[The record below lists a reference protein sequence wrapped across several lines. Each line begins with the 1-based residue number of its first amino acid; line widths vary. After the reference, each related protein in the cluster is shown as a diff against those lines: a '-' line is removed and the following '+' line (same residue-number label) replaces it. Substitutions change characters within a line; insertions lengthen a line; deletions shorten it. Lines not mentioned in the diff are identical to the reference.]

1 MSLLDYFLSPINTGY
16 DAPKTL
22 IYSIALIIAVYL
34 IFKLLKRLKIR
45 ADRRL
50 AVAISPYVLLGSVI
64 RVLEDIGIVESY
76 LFITPGIYFFIFF
89 LFLSV
94 LTVSLFLDRKKNIP
108 YFKTMFLGGLVALSF
123 VFSQFDLVNIRGVL
137 LVFILLV
144 PWLAVIYIT
153 KWSKE
158 NKIVLSLHMFDA
170 TTTFTAMSF
179 FGYYEQHILPTFL
192 INMFGPISFIFGK
205 LIVIT
210 AVLMLIDRF
219 CKDNE
224 FNIYLKIVIGLLGA
238 ATGFRDFTNLLV
250 LG

>member
-1 MSLLDYFLSPINTGY
+1 MSLFDYFFSPIKTGY
-16 DAPKTL
+16 DVPKTL
-22 IYSIALIIAVYL
+22 TYSIALIIAVYL

-45 ADRRL
+45 ADKRL
-50 AVAISPYVLLGSVI
+50 AVAVSPYVLFGSAI
-64 RVLEDIGIVESY
+64 RVLEDTGAIESY
-76 LFITPGIYFFIFF
+76 LFITPGVYFFIFF
-89 LFLSV
+89 LFLSM
-94 LTVSLFLDRKKNIP
+94 LIVSLVLDRKKNIP
-108 YFKTMFLGGLVALSF
+108 YFKTMFLAGLVTLSF
-123 VFSQFDLVNIRGVL
+123 VFSQFDLVNIRVAL

-144 PWLAVIYIT
+144 PWLAVIYAT

-170 TTTFTAMSF
+170 TTTFIAMSF

-192 INMFGPISFIFGK
+192 INIFGPVSFIFGK
-205 LIVIT
+205 LIAIT
-210 AVLMLIDRF
+210 AILLLIDRF

-238 ATGFRDFTNLLV
+238 ATGSRDFINLLV